1 MDKKAGA
8 FQAVSV
14 WFQALK
20 RACFL
25 PGKGFSATS
34 TGLYALHRL
43 AAVKTSY
50 TTGTLC
56 DIGARCIKNNT
67 QRNQLT
73 KI

>member
-20 RACFL
+20 WACFL

-34 TGLYALHRL
+34 TGLYALGSRL
-43 AAVKTSY
+43 RGIRKPNGGQNVAY
-50 TTGTLC
+50 
-56 DIGARCIKNNT
+56 N
-67 QRNQLT
+67 RNVMCHLR
-73 KI
+73 